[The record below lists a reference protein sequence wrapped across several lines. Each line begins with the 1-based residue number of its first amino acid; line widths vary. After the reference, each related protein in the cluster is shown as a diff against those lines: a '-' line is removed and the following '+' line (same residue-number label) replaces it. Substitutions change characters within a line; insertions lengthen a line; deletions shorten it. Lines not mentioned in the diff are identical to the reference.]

1 MAMRANTHK
10 LDLDKAV
17 EQVHTCIKPLRLLLT
32 PKARRANTDTI
43 SGKVRFSTLVAA
55 SSIFR
60 NSILLM
66 EVDRTLCL
74 LCKSSLSHVFSEDH
88 ARLLLP
94 QSRLESKLDNEVLFN
109 NNEHDQKYFIL
120 VISGEITIIRTV
132 DDVEVARGKCT
143 VYCYFAYFLNFFL
156 VES

>member
-1 MAMRANTHK
+1 MRANIHK

-17 EQVHTCIKPLRLLLT
+17 EQVHTCIKPLRLLLA
-32 PKARRANTDTI
+32 PKARRANTDKI

-60 NSILLM
+60 HAVLSM

-74 LCKSSLSHVFSEDH
+74 FCKSSLSQIFREDH

-94 QSRLESKLDNEVLFN
+94 HSRLESKLDREVLFN

-120 VISGEITIIRTV
+120 VISGEIAISRTL
-132 DDVEVARGKCT
+132 DDVEIGRGKCT
-143 VYCYFAYFLNFFL
+143 VYLAYFYDFVF
-156 VES
+156 VF